1 MRHSLAS
8 ISPGFGGGGG
18 SGGDSSINSS
28 RRYGTNRQEGRERG
42 PGPKTHSGVAGAASS
57 EGNALPLSRRGGDG
71 RARATA
77 VPGPRPALPFS
88 PSGEKGGRG
97 PERLDGK
104 GHAGGRCLCAP
115 RAAGAVGAA
124 AASPCALGVTG
135 VRCTPPG
142 GCCGSGCCC

>member
-28 RRYGTNRQEGRERG
+28 PRYGTNRQEGRERG

-104 GHAGGRCLCAP
+104 GHAG
-115 RAAGAVGAA
+115 